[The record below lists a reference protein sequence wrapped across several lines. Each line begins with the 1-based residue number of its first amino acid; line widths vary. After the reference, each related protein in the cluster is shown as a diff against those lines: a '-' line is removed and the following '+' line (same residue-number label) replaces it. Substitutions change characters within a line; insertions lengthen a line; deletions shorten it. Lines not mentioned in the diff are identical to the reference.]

1 VTGVL
6 GELLLA
12 RQPVL
17 DAGLQVVAYE
27 VLHRPVAVAPGTH
40 PRSAA
45 TSLVV
50 DSLLAVGRQELTGGA
65 DLWVEVPTELL
76 RSQAL
81 VDLPSDGITLGVPVD
96 AVPDAALRRALEA
109 HRAAG
114 YGLVL
119 DGVSG
124 ADPRLELL
132 DVVDHVRVPLAGAG
146 HDGTLPL
153 IGELVAR
160 GTSVV
165 ATSIGSVRQF
175 ERAVAIG
182 ADRFQGSFWIGPS
195 ELRPRRA
202 LRFAPG
208 HLELLTALSQAEVDL
223 RAVEAL
229 IRSDITLTDRFLRLI
244 RRVVGYRRVA
254 SIHDGLVLLGV
265 RAVQRWVSLL
275 TLGRLADDAP
285 AELVTL
291 ASARARGCELLEELR
306 GGSRRLEAFTVGM
319 FSVLGDDGRLTRE
332 VLDALPLSGDVRAAL
347 EDGSGPLRILLDLE
361 LATERAAWSLAERTG
376 WSVGITPEQL
386 ARAQAA
392 ALSWSAAACA

>member
-1 VTGVL
+1 MTGVL

-17 DAGLQVVAYE
+17 DAGLTVVAYE
-27 VLHRPVAVAPGTH
+27 ILHRPVSVPAA
-40 PRSAA
+40 PRSAGA
-45 TSLVV
+45 SLVV

-65 DLWVEVPTELL
+65 DLWIEVPTQLL
-76 RSQAL
+76 RTRAL
-81 VDLPSDGITLGVPVD
+81 VDVPASGITLGIPAD
-96 AVPDAALRRALEA
+96 AVPDAALRRALES
-109 HRAAG
+109 HRDAG
-114 YGLVL
+114 YGLLL
-119 DGVSG
+119 DEVVG

-132 DVVDHVRVPLAGAG
+132 DLVDHVRVPLTSAG

-165 ATSIGSVRQF
+165 ATSVGSVRQF
-175 ERAVAIG
+175 ERAAAVG
-182 ADRFQGSFWIGPS
+182 AQRFQGSFWIGPTQ
-195 ELRPRRA
+195 LRPRRPM
-202 LRFAPG
+202 RFAPG
-208 HLELLTALSQAEVDL
+208 HLELLTALSQEEVDL

-285 AELVTL
+285 PELVTL

-306 GGSRRLEAFTVGM
+306 GGSRRLEAFSLGM
-319 FSVLGDDGRLTRE
+319 FSVLGEDGRLDPE
-332 VLDALPLSGDVRAAL
+332 VLDVLPVAGDVRAAL
-347 EDGSGPLRILLDLE
+347 EDGSGPLGVLLELE
-361 LATERAAWSLAERTG
+361 LATERAAWGLAERTG
-376 WSVGITPEQL
+376 RSVGITSEQL
-386 ARAQAA
+386 ARAQGA